1 MPHQISVFVE
11 NKPGKLD
18 RVTGIIA
25 AAGINIRSVTISD
38 SGGFGVVKL
47 VVDKP
52 AAAGRVLRE
61 KGLAAAEQEV
71 VAVRIPDRP
80 GSLHRVLELLARHS
94 VNIRDASGFVVDR
107 GEEAVVIVQVDDPAA
122 VSTLLKR
129 EGIEL
134 ISDRDLY
141 FL

>member
-52 AAAGRVLRE
+52 AEAGRVLRE

-71 VAVRIPDRP
+71 VAVKIPDRP

-94 VNIRDASGFVVDR
+94 VNIRDASGFVVGR
-107 GEEAVVIVQVDDPAA
+107 GEEAVVIVQVDDPAS
-122 VSTLLKR
+122 VSALLKG